1 MSEQFQAFEEFVI
14 KKFSSFSEFAA
25 EANETGKFLIEE
37 GGAYLQG
44 QGTIHL
50 TIKQAEQ
57 FFKDTYHFILLNNRL
72 YAVVIKED
80 RGNREKIF
88 DGLYHYHEDILKT
101 SDMQMAMRRSHSLRY
116 RAFNANV
123 HVECKSYE
131 YADEHKI
138 HISKFNKVDLLYS
151 WQLLFHGE
159 KPGADAQFTL
169 NVSPNLKTVVEW
181 QQKMDEVNRK
191 TEALLAQKRKA
202 G

>member
-1 MSEQFQAFEEFVI
+1 MSEQFQAFEEYII
-14 KKFSSFSEFAA
+14 KKFSSFSEFAKEVNDA
-25 EANETGKFLIEE
+25 GKFLIEA

-44 QGTIHL
+44 QGTVNL
-50 TIKQAEQ
+50 TVKEQ
-57 FFKDTYHFILLNNRL
+57 EQYFKDAYHFVLLNEKL
-72 YAVVIKED
+72 YAIVIKED
-80 RGNREKIF
+80 RQTREKIYA
-88 DGLYHYHEDILKT
+88 GLFNYHEDILK
-101 SDMQMAMRRSHSLRY
+101 SQDMQMSMRRNHSVRY

-159 KPGADAQFTL
+159 APGKDAQFTL
-169 NVSPNLKTVVEW
+169 NVSPNLKNVVEW

-191 TEALLAQKRKA
+191 TEALLAQKRKSS
-202 G
+202 